1 MSTLARHLF
10 PLAKPRIV
18 LLLVFTA
25 AAGVWKAAAGQPD
38 AAMLR

>member
-1 MSTLARHLF
+1 MFTLARHLF

-25 AAGVWKAAAGQPD
+25 AAGG
-38 AAMLR
+38 LEGRGCST